1 MILFNKK
8 NDFIKNYSRS
18 RSLDNI
24 LILEKSKPYH
34 VTPEITNPLNVFSLW
49 KEVNYLISS
58 VGSRSD
64 GLYIEIEDCRDEI
77 EKIKEE
83 IHLKDNPD
91 GLLIGL

>member
-1 MILFNKK
+1 M
-8 NDFIKNYSRS
+8 
-18 RSLDNI
+18 
-24 LILEKSKPYH
+24 ILEKSKPYH